1 MAGEGIEVQSV
12 YDLMREYESRMVGG
26 DLSRRTNKELDRM
39 VLLEI
44 LKRLVK
50 MSDYG
55 VAIKQ

>member
-26 DLSRRTNKELDRM
+26 DLSRRTNKGLDRM